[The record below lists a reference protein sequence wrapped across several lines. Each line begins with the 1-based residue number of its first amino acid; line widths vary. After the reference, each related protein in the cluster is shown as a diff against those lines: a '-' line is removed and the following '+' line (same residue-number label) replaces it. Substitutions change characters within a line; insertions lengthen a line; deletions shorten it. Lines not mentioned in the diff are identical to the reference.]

1 MRKRVKNSPPHLCTQ
16 RRRRWRRCFVLIP
29 SGCVADDLV
38 NNLERKDMKFS
49 IANEKSV
56 SKHDTDGSGFSAT
69 RHRHLP
75 CRYEILECTQQN
87 LGKNTNYSWNCR
99 GLVSLFELHEAQQ
112 SYKIDSGSDDRFGL
126 KGHRRKGH
134 SKDWYNRKAPHLWN
148 RDGVQIWARLTR
160 QCEIVSTGLTYFTTC
175 FLPLT
180 M

>member
-1 MRKRVKNSPPHLCTQ
+1 MPDNAKMMRKRVKNSPPHLCTQ

-49 IANEKSV
+49 IANGKSV

-75 CRYEILECTQQN
+75 CCSAILECTQQN

-112 SYKIDSGSDDRFGL
+112 SYKIYSVSNDRLGL
-126 KGHRRKGH
+126 NGHRRKGH
-134 SKDWYNRKAPHLWN
+134 SQD
-148 RDGVQIWARLTR
+148 
-160 QCEIVSTGLTYFTTC
+160 
-175 FLPLT
+175 
-180 M
+180 